1 MGSYVPGTDREQL
14 EMLQTIGLSSLDDLY
29 VDVPEE
35 LKLKNGLN
43 LPAGKSEIEVR
54 RSISELAGANK
65 VYGTIFRGA
74 GAYRHYIPSIVKSVV
89 TKENLVTAYTPYQA
103 GGYACLSSF
112 LQCSP
117 NTLWRRTLP
126 GLSFLLPVDWHIT
139 A

>member
-54 RSISELAGANK
+54 RSTVS
-65 VYGTIFRGA
+65 
-74 GAYRHYIPSIVKSVV
+74 
-89 TKENLVTAYTPYQA
+89 YTH
-103 GGYACLSSF
+103 L
-112 LQCSP
+112 
-117 NTLWRRTLP
+117 TLP
-126 GLSFLLPVDWHIT
+126 TTLNV
-139 A
+139 